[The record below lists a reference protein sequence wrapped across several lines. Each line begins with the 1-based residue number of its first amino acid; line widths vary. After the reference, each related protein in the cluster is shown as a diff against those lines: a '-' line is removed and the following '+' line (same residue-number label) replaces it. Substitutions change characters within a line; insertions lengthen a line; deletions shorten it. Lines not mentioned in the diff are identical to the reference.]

1 MVEFDVMKGSYSK
14 LQLFERCERAFYFKY
29 VKNMEYTT
37 PAMEFGKIIHEELAK
52 FLTTGVE
59 GENVKQFLT
68 QKVRRYAGVNPE
80 YVELQLK
87 FNSPSG
93 TEYTAVID
101 LFENNTAKVLDWKTG
116 WQKEADVRQLY
127 IYAYALKKNG
137 EKPEKLSFFY
147 LRFDKEDEFTLS
159 SDKLNETIDWMDR
172 IEDSMNEKLFLY
184 SVSEDEE
191 EFERNYSSCR
201 GCPYAKLCLGE
212 DIANREKA
220 IEIAMYID
228 ELEAKLNAAREALKT
243 YLEQTGEELVT
254 DSGVWRLTPVNSF
267 SFDTRKVWEYIKS
280 LGKDPIEFANFTLTS
295 LKKLK
300 ISEDI
305 LEQLGERNV
314 TYQLRKTKK

>member
-1 MVEFDVMKGSYSK
+1 MVELDVMKGSYSK
-14 LQLFERCERAFYFKY
+14 LQLFERCQRAFYFKY

-52 FLTTGVE
+52 FLTTGAE
-59 GENVKQFLT
+59 GKNVKQFIT
-68 QKVRRYAGVNPE
+68 PKVRRYVGVNPE
-80 YVELQLK
+80 YVELELK
-87 FNSPSG
+87 FNLPSG

-116 WQKEADVRQLY
+116 WQKEADIRQLY

-137 EKPEKLSFFY
+137 VKPEKLSFFY
-147 LRFDKEDEFTLS
+147 LRFDKEDEFAMST
-159 SDKLNETIDWMDR
+159 DKLNETIDWMDR

-184 SVSEDEE
+184 SSEGEE
-191 EFERNYSSCR
+191 EFEKNYSSCK

-212 DIANREKA
+212 DIASKEKA

-228 ELEAKLNAAREALKT
+228 ELEAKLNAAREALKI
-243 YLEQTGEELVT
+243 YLEQTGEELIT

-267 SFDTRKVWEYIKS
+267 SFDTRKVWKYIKS

-300 ISEDI
+300 ISEDV
-305 LEQLGERNV
+305 LEQLGERSI